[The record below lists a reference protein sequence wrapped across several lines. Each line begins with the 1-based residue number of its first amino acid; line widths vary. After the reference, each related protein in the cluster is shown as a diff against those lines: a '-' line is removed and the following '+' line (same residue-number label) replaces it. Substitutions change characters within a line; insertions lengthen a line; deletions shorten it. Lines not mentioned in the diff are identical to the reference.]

1 MTTSWAFSPLALL
14 PLSVNLLIHWQQIL
28 HQVSLQH
35 VLSPSHLLASLPHEK
50 RPNVS
55 VLYLS
60 PDSFTETSPKPLW
73 GFLFCFVKSF
83 TIPERIPTISFS
95 VIISY
100 SSDTPM
106 PRWEALLI
114 QAPHLSAPSL
124 LKISPN
130 QEEDLCSQPLFSI
143 FFRQAGLEF
152 TYVTKDV
159 CPPVSSTFLMLGL
172 LTTPPPFTGSL
183 LLSLS
188 LKAAMEIFISWL
200 TPFLYN
206 YNSINSCF
214 SG

>member
-35 VLSPSHLLASLPHEK
+35 LLSPSHLLASLPMK
-50 RPNVS
+50 S
-55 VLYLS
+55 VLMSQFYTLVLTLS
-60 PDSFTETSPKPLW
+60 LRHLPNLC
-73 GFLFCFVKSF
+73 GGFCFVKSF

-106 PRWEALLI
+106 PRWEAPLI
-114 QAPHLSAPSL
+114 QAPHLSSAPSL

-172 LTTPPPFTGSL
+172 LTTPLPFTGSL

-188 LKAAMEIFISWL
+188 LKAAMEMFISWL